1 MGSIM
6 LEAIMWGAVIV
17 AAGMA
22 APVLIVA
29 VRWVQDWLRLRRY
42 IEMHGRGRP

>member
-1 MGSIM
+1 MWV
-6 LEAIMWGAVIV
+6 EAVVWGAVIV
-17 AAGMA
+17 AAGCS

-42 IEMHGRGRP
+42 IALHGRR